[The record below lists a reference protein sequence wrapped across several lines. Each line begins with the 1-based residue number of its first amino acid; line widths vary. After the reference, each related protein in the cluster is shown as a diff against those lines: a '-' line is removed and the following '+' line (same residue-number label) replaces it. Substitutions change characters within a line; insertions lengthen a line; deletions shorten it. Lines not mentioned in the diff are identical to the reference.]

1 MESKDFIGKFSFQD
15 LLAYFLPGLVMTV
28 GSLFLLNQFDI
39 LDYSALKID
48 LFSGLVF
55 FLFSFVI
62 GVVSSGL
69 SNPIINRI
77 YKIKKIEKPD
87 KSIQLTYLKE
97 DLKKAFKKE
106 FDIDIN
112 DENWNEEY
120 FYLCRNTV
128 YEYMPGSSSSAFRQG
143 GLRLLRR
150 YMMFPTLF
158 WSLNGV
164 IYGVTNFQNSC
175 VLSISL
181 ILLSL
186 IMGVYMQFNL
196 WNRMYQNRIREIKYT
211 LISFIGM
218 SKTHELKDRE

>member
-15 LLAYFLPGLVMTV
+15 LLAYFFPGLVMTV
-28 GSLFLLNQFDI
+28 GLLFLLNQVNI
-39 LDYSALKID
+39 IDYSEINID
-48 LFSGLVF
+48 VFSGLVF

-62 GVVSSGL
+62 GVVTSGL
-69 SNPIINRI
+69 SNPLINWI
-77 YKIKKIEKPD
+77 YYIKKIEKPD

-106 FDIDIN
+106 FDLEVN

-143 GLRLLRR
+143 GLRLLRS

-164 IYGVTNFQNSC
+164 IYGIMNFQNSC
-175 VLSISL
+175 LLSISL

-186 IMGVYMQFNL
+186 IIGIYMQFNL
-196 WNRMYQNRIREIKYT
+196 WKRLYLNRIREIKYT

-218 SKTHELKDRE
+218 SMTRELKGSE